1 MGLFL
6 FLFYNL
12 LLSAGNILGESG
24 TLPPVYGMWLPN
36 VVTGAVALYLVL
48 RTAKERTIK
57 LDVLARQFQ
66 RLPAWIKRL

>member
-1 MGLFL
+1 L

-12 LLSAGNILGESG
+12 LLSAGKILGESG

-36 VVTGAVALYLVL
+36 VVSGAAALYLIFQ
-48 RTAKERTIK
+48 TAHERTIK

-66 RLPAWIKRL
+66 RLPAWFKRL